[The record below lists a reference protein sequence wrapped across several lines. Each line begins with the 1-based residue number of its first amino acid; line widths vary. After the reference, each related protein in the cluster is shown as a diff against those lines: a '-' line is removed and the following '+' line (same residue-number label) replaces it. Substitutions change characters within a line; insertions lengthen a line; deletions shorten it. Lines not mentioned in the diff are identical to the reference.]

1 MTFYNGSRHQ
11 LFSRSGEG
19 HTSINPLIEEA
30 DDFLLDSEHHESNT
44 TFRRRRCDGSDHDT
58 RTRITTSENTHHHQ
72 LQVPPNSPQ
81 QHLTWNK
88 LNTTLFAGL
97 ALLSAATTTSI
108 TLVPS
113 MSLAI
118 AASSGS
124 EEWDY
129 SPYYNLE
136 YLEVYDGSG
145 KKKQWIPFRIRSN
158 RSSSSASNK
167 NNYAEDNN
175 ISSSSIFASH
185 LTSVVTLVTAFGKFI
200 NGVLVDITGAR
211 RLLLIYGL
219 CTCLSLV
226 GLKHSTTPSGAIG
239 CCAAVE
245 FFSSIN
251 WSAGIVSFHLS
262 VMYFHALFVSLCTIA
277 YY

>member
-1 MTFYNGSRHQ
+1 MVGRH
-11 LFSRSGEG
+11 SSI
-19 HTSINPLIEEA
+19 INPLIEKN
-30 DDFLLDSEHHESNT
+30 DDFMDLEHDST
-44 TFRRRRCDGSDHDT
+44 TFRRRRLEGNGKHNLHSQSTIIDANDSVDKG
-58 RTRITTSENTHHHQ
+58 SENANQLKSHQ
-72 LQVPPNSPQ
+72 SS

-88 LNTTLFAGL
+88 LNTTLFVGM

-118 AASSGS
+118 AATSGN

-136 YLEVYDGSG
+136 LLEVYDGSG
-145 KKKQWIPFRIRSN
+145 KRKQWIPFRIRSN
-158 RSSSSASNK
+158 SSRATNK
-167 NNYAEDNN
+167 NYYQG

-200 NGVLVDITGAR
+200 NGVLVDIAGAR

-219 CTCLSLV
+219 CTCVALV
-226 GLKHSTTPSGAIG
+226 GLKHSTTPNGAIG

-251 WSAGIVSFHLS
+251 WPAGIVSF
-262 VMYFHALFVSLCTIA
+262 ALHHTMPNCR
-277 YY
+277 